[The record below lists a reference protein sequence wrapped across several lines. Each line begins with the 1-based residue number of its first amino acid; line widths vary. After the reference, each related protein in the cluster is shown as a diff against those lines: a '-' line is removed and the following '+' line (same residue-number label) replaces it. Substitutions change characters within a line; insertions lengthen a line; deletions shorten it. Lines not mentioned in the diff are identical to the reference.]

1 MTFKITKKGSSF
13 FTHSYNNGSKDVE
26 LSDWN
31 IILEY
36 VSQTISIQSLNGSN
50 IPNVSVNILDVI
62 VIDETDTGLEETFSN
77 LLQLR
82 IRLIELGYNALVENN
97 GNGVP
102 DATTTVKGKLK
113 LAGDLGGTADLPT
126 VPELANKVDKNTA
139 IAGATKTKI
148 TYDSKGLVTAGA
160 DATTADISDST
171 NKRYVTDANLI
182 VIGNTSGTNTGDQNL
197 SGLQPYAVA
206 TPFLPITFD
215 VPRIFFSFTT
225 PTSDPLTTSLVSP
238 TAKIGVVQKIY
249 VNHAT
254 DPTTGLSGWKK
265 LFGTYTNGV
274 TNIIY
279 AEWCEGSRVEYWIA
293 KATV

>member
-82 IRLIELGYNALVENN
+82 IRLIELGYNPLVENN
-97 GNGVP
+97 GNEVP
-102 DATTTVKGKLK
+102 DATTSVKGKLK

-126 VPELANKVDKNTA
+126 VPELDNKVDKNTA
-139 IAGATKTKI
+139 ITGATKTKI

-160 DATTADISDST
+160 DATTADIADST
-171 NKRYVTDANLI
+171 NKRYVTDAQKT
-182 VIGNTSGTNTGDQNL
+182 VIENTSGTNTGDQNL
-197 SGLQPYAVA
+197 SGLQPFAIATTGGVISFA
-206 TPFLPITFD
+206 TPQVYNTF
-215 VPRIFFSFTT
+215 T
-225 PTSDPLTTSLVSP
+225 SP
-238 TAKIGVVQKIY
+238 TNLDITANLSGARIGVVQKIY
-249 VNHAT
+249 SNKAVA
-254 DPTTGLSGWKK
+254 PTVPEGWKK

-274 TNIIY
+274 KNIIY
-279 AEWCEGSRVEYWIA
+279 AEWCEGSRVEYWIVN
-293 KATV
+293 ATI